1 MAKTGTRIYVDSDS
15 GTGLTISEIKSV
27 LGDSSLDLGTLC
39 KSSNINPLA
48 KYKPVNVAS
57 WGEITEAQR
66 KAVNYGLTAPSS
78 DASYSVAITRQWT
91 YTKPNGYYR
100 ALDFDGYKHDA
111 TFLIKCRDNE
121 INLVVQNPTS
131 QPYLYSNVQGEM
143 ELADF
148 GTLSSWYACLVLTYG
163 SKTYYK
169 TADKTMGD
177 GGTVMNFTG
186 TEAATITNRAA
197 GTIKYYVLFCD
208 TAITTMSQTLT
219 GAPKFLPLPW
229 FSGESYP
236 YHGNI
241 VVKTTYSGVPDGVTL
256 KVQSVAAVSVP
267 TTSTTF
273 TTSPPIPQN
282 LLDAG
287 CTTNQWGGYFG
298 VPGTPPTG
306 TSLTVDDMVGYFKVS
321 SYSACF
327 KILVTNNNSTAFTLE
342 TTRFK
347 ANLSK
352 TFATSSKVEH
362 IPVTVYDTN
371 INAVASLNV
380 PANSSKTYIFSLP
393 ASALAYSSSSSVGV
407 SSGNQ
412 KLRISLS
419 IVEQFTNGD
428 GMVCSFPMFNCMNY

>member
-1 MAKTGTRIYVDSDS
+1 MAKSGTRIYVDSES
-15 GTGLTISEIKSV
+15 GTGLTLTEIKTV
-27 LGDSSLDLGTLC
+27 LGESTLDLGSLC
-39 KSSNINPLA
+39 KSAQINPLA

-66 KAVNYGLTAPSS
+66 KAVNYGLTAPSY
-78 DASYSVAITRQWT
+78 DASYTVAITRKWT

-111 TFLIKCRDNE
+111 TFLIKCRDSE
-121 INLVVQNPTS
+121 INLIMNNPTS
-131 QPYLYSNVQGEM
+131 QPYVYSNVPGEM

-169 TADKTMGD
+169 TADKTMGE
-177 GGTVMNFTG
+177 GGTIINFTG

-208 TAITTMSQTLT
+208 AAITTMSMTLT

-229 FSGESYP
+229 FNGDTYP
-236 YHGNI
+236 HNGNI
-241 VVKTTYSGVPDGVTL
+241 VVKTTYSGVPEGVSL
-256 KVQSVAAVSVP
+256 VVQSVAAVSVP
-267 TTSTTF
+267 TTSTMF

-287 CTTNQWGGYFG
+287 CTANQWGGYFG

-306 TSLTVDDMVGYFKVS
+306 TSLTVDDMVGYFSVS
-321 SYSACF
+321 SYTACF
-327 KILVTNNNSTAFTLE
+327 EVLVTNTNSTAFSLDTA
-342 TTRFK
+342 RFK
-347 ANLSK
+347 ANLSR
-352 TFATSSKVEH
+352 TFATTSKVEH
-362 IPVTVYDTN
+362 IPITVYDTN
-371 INAVASLNV
+371 INAVSSLDV

-393 ASALAYSSSSSVGV
+393 ASALAYSSSSSVGAP
-407 SSGNQ
+407 SANQ
-412 KLRISLS
+412 KLRITLS

-428 GMVCSFPMFNCMNY
+428 GRVCSFPCFNCKNY